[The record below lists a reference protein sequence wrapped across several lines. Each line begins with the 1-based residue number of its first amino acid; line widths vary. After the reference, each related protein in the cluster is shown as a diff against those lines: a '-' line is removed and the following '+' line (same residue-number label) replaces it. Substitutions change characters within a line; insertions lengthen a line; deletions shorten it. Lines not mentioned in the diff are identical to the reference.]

1 MSKAH
6 SNRCIVL
13 CMNVE
18 LPYYLAE
25 LTLCLHFQ
33 VEVIPCAVAD
43 CEYGKA
49 TDGCNLT
56 VYVGGLYGTLRA
68 ADVAEMFRC
77 LFGDVEAVTLFTDRH
92 DYPTGKAHLEHTSST
107 KQKQQLYVVHYV
119 LQLSV
124 AAKLNSKYYALYS
137 TGSAKV
143 TLCDADSFRLAV
155 ATSFAFIETER
166 AGQTVTN
173 KVCASMY
180 DGPPTALMYM

>member
-1 MSKAH
+1 MW
-6 SNRCIVL
+6 N
-13 CMNVE
+13 
-18 LPYYLAE
+18 YYLAR
-25 LTLCLHFQ
+25 LIPYLHFQ

-92 DYPTGKAHLEHTSST
+92 DYPTGEVHCEHTAST
-107 KQKQQLYVVHYV
+107 KRKQNLCALKHYASQLM
-119 LQLSV
+119 LAL
-124 AAKLNSKYYALYS
+124 AKLNSHYCGLYS

-143 TLCDADSFRLAV
+143 TFCDADSFRLAV

-180 DGPPTALMYM
+180 D